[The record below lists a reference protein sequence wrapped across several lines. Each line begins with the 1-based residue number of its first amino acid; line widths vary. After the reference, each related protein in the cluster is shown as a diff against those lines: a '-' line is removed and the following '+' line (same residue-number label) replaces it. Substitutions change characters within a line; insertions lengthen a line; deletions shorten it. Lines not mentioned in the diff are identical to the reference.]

1 MRATQYSEGSLNN
14 YLGSIGLG
22 SQAAQNL
29 TPTEALGLYYFNQ
42 ALTSSNVLIAGTQAA
57 LQQDLST
64 GNYNG
69 GNINA

>member
-1 MRATQYSEGSLNN
+1 M
-14 YLGSIGLG
+14 
-22 SQAAQNL
+22 
-29 TPTEALGLYYFNQ
+29 GLYYFNQ

-64 GNYNG
+64 GNYNV